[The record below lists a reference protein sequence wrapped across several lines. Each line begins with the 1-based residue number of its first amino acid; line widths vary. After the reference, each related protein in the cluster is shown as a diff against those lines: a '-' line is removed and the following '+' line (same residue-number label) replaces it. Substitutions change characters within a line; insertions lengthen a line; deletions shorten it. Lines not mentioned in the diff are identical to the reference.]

1 MFTGS
6 TATDREVAVN
16 AGEHLT
22 KVSMELGGKS
32 PNIVFSDA
40 NFKHYQRRHEFVN
53 VYVSTGKQ
61 SEIVSKSTNKI
72 GKFNG

>member
-6 TATDREVAVN
+6 TATDRKVAVN
-16 AGEHLT
+16 AGEHLI
-22 KVSMELGGKS
+22 KFSMELGGKS
-32 PNIVFSDA
+32 PNIVFSNA
-40 NFKHYQRRHEFVN
+40 NLRHYQRHHEFVN

-61 SEIVSKSTNKI
+61 SGIVSKSTNKI